1 MKTNENIRKLVEQ
14 GREKLPLPSESDNN
28 EIIIPVAERSEVDI
42 DFPFYSI
49 GCHVRIREVR
59 FRKQIIAGL
68 IVGWEFTSIN

>member
-1 MKTNENIRKLVEQ
+1 MEKIVEQ
-14 GREKLPLPSESDNN
+14 AREKLPLPSESDNN

-49 GCHVRIREVR
+49 GYHVRIREVR

-68 IVGWEFTSIN
+68 IVGWEYVSIN